1 MQNFFDG
8 TFREDI
14 LLGNA
19 FVFGD
24 DVKKS
29 LRVCLLCSTS
39 PEKHSIEK
47 HSILPWWRGILPP
60 GAQNPYRPLPEPFLY
75 ARKIV
80 WGQTVAYVLRFWKLL
95 KERLPQ
101 SLHEGLVVFSCLEA
115 RPQTFDA
122 LA

>member
-39 PEKHSIEK
+39 PEKHAIEK

-60 GAQNPYRPLPEPFLY
+60 GAQNPYMAVARAFPLCAENRMGANRRICFAL
-75 ARKIV
+75 
-80 WGQTVAYVLRFWKLL
+80 
-95 KERLPQ
+95 
-101 SLHEGLVVFSCLEA
+101 LEA
-115 RPQTFDA
+115 AEREVAAEPS
-122 LA
+122 